1 MAGLLQGKTG
11 GASRGWAL
19 EVGGGRAAL
28 DGKPVEGYFSQI
40 TGESGGFPQGHIS
53 DIYIYIPGL
62 PYIGVSNNS
71 PLEVMRSL
79 LTTPVWDLVVT
90 N

>member
-1 MAGLLQGKTG
+1 MAGHWRWGEGEQHLMESPWRGTSVRSQVSQV
-11 GASRGWAL
+11 ASLKAIL
-19 EVGGGRAAL
+19 V
-28 DGKPVEGYFSQI
+28 
-40 TGESGGFPQGHIS
+40 
-53 DIYIYIPGL
+53 IYIYIPGL